1 VSAKQRRFFR
11 YAAANPE
18 ESGVPKSV
26 SKEFNESDPGGKLPE
41 QAPNT
46 KKKGRLSYSH
56 SRNAA
61 S

>member
-1 VSAKQRRFFR
+1 MR
-11 YAAANPE
+11 YAAEHPE

-41 QAPNT
+41 
-46 KKKGRLSYSH
+46 KKNSRKRKLTYSQP
-56 SRNAA
+56 RGDGA